1 MRFDLVAPISCFI
14 FNFLIMKTELSKT
27 FVLLLIL
34 TFATIII
41 FNLPLVHSLKVIL
54 ILVLFS
60 LKFLSV
66 AFQFMELKKAHVFWK
81 ASVISI
87 LILINLI
94 IIIS

>member
-1 MRFDLVAPISCFI
+1 
-14 FNFLIMKTELSKT
+14 MKKELSKT
-27 FVLLLIL
+27 FMLLLIL

-66 AFQFMELKKAHVFWK
+66 TFQFMELKKAHVFWK
-81 ASVISI
+81 ASIISI
-87 LILINLI
+87 LVLINLI